1 MGIAACPETCPTNRG
16 FPRMLKRFIVS
27 VALVAAS
34 FVASAAKPQ
43 SLPMPLGEQMPVE
56 VVLGQQELAVD
67 VHSTAGI
74 GMQFGLIGALVSSAV
89 DNANAKKA
97 EARVAPLRDA
107 LIAYRFNERF
117 EAELRSK
124 LASEGISPDP
134 KLVVMPSGWDA
145 VSARDDNDIPKY
157 AMVIMPRYAMDFDF
171 GRMYVQMVVQ
181 IVDRE
186 RKSNGKLKTR
196 YRATRVY
203 NFSHRLEGGKAD
215 DYPATWQNLPPN
227 ALAGMVDQGVRHIID
242 MMVYDFGAQGRSE
255 WAANAKKGR
264 AKLGDYE
271 YGGLEVRR
279 GDDWIWLRAGAPGRK
294 LQTRTIVKA
303 GFNQGINGF
312 NVVDPIALAASAP
325 AVLPAVAA
333 ETIEETAAMPAGDA
347 AIPVAAPAETVVA
360 PAAPEVPQSPSA
372 DPQPKAGTP

>member
-1 MGIAACPETCPTNRG
+1 M
-16 FPRMLKRFIVS
+16 FKRFLLS
-27 VALVAAS
+27 VALVATS
-34 FVASAAKPQ
+34 FAASAAKPQ
-43 SLPMPLGEQMPVE
+43 ALPMPLGEQYPVE
-56 VVLGQQELAVD
+56 LVLHQQELAVD
-67 VHSTAGI
+67 VQSTAGI
-74 GMQFGLIGALVSSAV
+74 GMQFGLIGALISSAV

-134 KLVVMPSGWDA
+134 KLMVMPSVWDA
-145 VSARDDNDIPKY
+145 PSAQGGSDVPAS
-157 AMVIMPRYAMDFDF
+157 AMVIIPRYAMDFDF
-171 GRMYVQMVVQ
+171 GRMYVQMIVQ

-227 ALAGMVDQGVRHIID
+227 ALANMVDQSVRHIID

-255 WAANAKKGR
+255 WTANAKKGR
-264 AKLGDYE
+264 AKLGNYE

-279 GDDWIWLRAGAPGRK
+279 GDDWIWLRGGAPGRK

-303 GFNQGINGF
+303 AFNQGINGF
-312 NVVDPIALAASAP
+312 NVVDPVAMAAAAP
-325 AVLPAVAA
+325 VAMPVVAAAKAEEAVA
-333 ETIEETAAMPAGDA
+333 TPASDA
-347 AIPVAAPAETVVA
+347 ATAQGANPPAAAPAETVAAPVA
-360 PAAPEVPQSPSA
+360 PEAPEAQQSPSA
-372 DPQPKAGTP
+372 DPKPTASTP